1 VPEPVRDLDSLP
13 TPDFGD
19 YLAAWEGS
27 GLDLPPP
34 PMVVLETSRGC
45 WWGERTRCSFCGLF
59 DFRYRTKSTD
69 RALAEVREVLEQFPV
84 RFVSYADNVI
94 PAHLLEEFVPALA
107 RADLGAELFY
117 EVRPNVSKED
127 LRRLRDG
134 RVTRVRAG
142 IESLSTPIL
151 RLMRKGT
158 RALDGIR
165 ILKWCRELGLE
176 LSWNFLWGFPGEDP
190 EEYARMAAFL
200 PLLTHLR
207 PPTAAGPIQL
217 QRYSLDFER
226 TRERG
231 FANVRPAPAYRHIY
245 GFDEASLSRLAVY
258 FEYEHANGRDPES
271 YVGPLRAAIANWRT
285 VADETA
291 LLLVDEGE
299 RLVVGDLRP
308 VAVDP
313 LTVIDGPERDLL
325 LACDGI
331 ATVEELANVA
341 GVDVAEVETLLPPL
355 LDRGF
360 LIRDGRQ
367 VLSLPVPVGE
377 AAPPPRALERL
388 LERAAELGVSR
399 EGILEVP
406 LGG

>member
-1 VPEPVRDLDSLP
+1 
-13 TPDFGD
+13 
-19 YLAAWEGS
+19 
-27 GLDLPPP
+27 
-34 PMVVLETSRGC
+34 
-45 WWGERTRCSFCGLF
+45 
-59 DFRYRTKSTD
+59 
-69 RALAEVREVLEQFPV
+69 
-84 RFVSYADNVI
+84 
-94 PAHLLEEFVPALA
+94 
-107 RADLGAELFY
+107 
-117 EVRPNVSKED
+117 
-127 LRRLRDG
+127 
-134 RVTRVRAG
+134 
-142 IESLSTPIL
+142 
-151 RLMRKGT
+151 
-158 RALDGIR
+158 
-165 ILKWCRELGLE
+165 
-176 LSWNFLWGFPGEDP
+176 
-190 EEYARMAAFL
+190 
-200 PLLTHLR
+200 
-207 PPTAAGPIQL
+207 
-217 QRYSLDFER
+217 
-226 TRERG
+226 
-231 FANVRPAPAYRHIY
+231 
-245 GFDEASLSRLAVY
+245 
-258 FEYEHANGRDPES
+258 
-271 YVGPLRAAIANWRT
+271 
-285 VADETA
+285 
-291 LLLVDEGE
+291 VDEGE